1 MMKEFKNTS
10 FALFFRKFPRL
21 FAAGLIFSA
30 FAALFM
36 SLSVFA
42 GIVTGFSNSIIY
54 CLGLIPACL
63 FLPGLV
69 TVVRKY
75 LVEKSFVPVVSTFFT
90 AVKENYR
97 QFILHGFVIYLVV
110 SCSAFAMIYYSMGA
124 KMNYAYNVVLIA
136 YALVALVLITA
147 VFYLPLI
154 TVTYELRLRDIYKNS
169 FMLVLGALPRNL
181 AALAYAAALS
191 FSAYLLYRSADR
203 AASYIALGLIAALFP
218 LLLCCGVIPLISK
231 GMTDDLGE
239 IKSSEPKP
247 QSIITEKE
255 KETVINM
262 NSNDDYVFVNGKMI
276 KNPNKEANN
285 ERSI

>member
-1 MMKEFKNTS
+1 MKGFKNTS

-42 GIVTGFSNSIIY
+42 GIATGFSNSIIY
-54 CLGLIPACL
+54 CIGLIPACL

-97 QFILHGFVIYLVV
+97 QFILHGFVIYFVV

-191 FSAYLLYRSADR
+191 FSALFLYRSAGG
-203 AASYIALGLIAALFP
+203 AARYTALGFIAALYP

-231 GMTDDLGE
+231 GMTDNLGE
-239 IKSSEPKP
+239 IKSSDPKP
-247 QSIITEKE
+247 KPVITEEE

-262 NSNDDYVFVNGKMI
+262 NSNGDYVFVNGKMI
-276 KNPNKEANN
+276 KNPNKEADN

>member
-1 MMKEFKNTS
+1 MDGFKNTS

-42 GIVTGFSNSIIY
+42 GTATGFSNSIIY
-54 CLGLIPACL
+54 CLGLIPSCF
-63 FLPGLV
+63 FLPGLIA
-69 TVVRKY
+69 VVKKY
-75 LVEKSFVPVVSTFFT
+75 LVEKSFVPVVNTFFT
-90 AVKENYR
+90 AVKENFR
-97 QFILHGFVIYLVV
+97 QFIPHGFVIYFVV

-136 YALVALVLITA
+136 YAIVALVLITA

-191 FSAYLLYRSADR
+191 FSALFLYRSAGG
-203 AASYIALGLIAALFP
+203 AARYTALGFIAALYP

-231 GMTDDLGE
+231 GMTDNLGE
-239 IKSSEPKP
+239 IKSSDPKP
-247 QSIITEKE
+247 KPVITEEE

-262 NSNDDYVFVNGKMI
+262 NSNGDYVFVNGKMI
-276 KNPNKEANN
+276 KNPNKEAND

>member
-1 MMKEFKNTS
+1 M
-10 FALFFRKFPRL
+10 
-21 FAAGLIFSA
+21 
-30 FAALFM
+30 
-36 SLSVFA
+36 
-42 GIVTGFSNSIIY
+42 IY
-54 CLGLIPACL
+54 
-63 FLPGLV
+63 F
-69 TVVRKY
+69 
-75 LVEKSFVPVVSTFFT
+75 
-90 AVKENYR
+90 
-97 QFILHGFVIYLVV
+97 VV

-136 YALVALVLITA
+136 YAMVALVLITA

-191 FSAYLLYRSADR
+191 FSALFLYRSAGG
-203 AASYIALGLIAALFP
+203 AARYTALGFIAALYP

-231 GMTDDLGE
+231 GMTDNLGE
-239 IKSSEPKP
+239 IKSSDPKP
-247 QSIITEKE
+247 KPVITEEE

-262 NSNDDYVFVNGKMI
+262 NSNGDYVFVNGKMI
-276 KNPNKEANN
+276 KNPNKEAND